1 MIPNSRKTCSEGS
14 HVYVILNYENLSY
27 FFPEERAEDWSKDVD
42 ERVQYGVDYG
52 KKYGFIKSGQ
62 QVICV
67 TGWRQ
72 GAGSSNTVRIL

>member
-1 MIPNSRKTCSEGS
+1 MK
-14 HVYVILNYENLSY
+14 
-27 FFPEERAEDWSKDVD
+27 PEQAFLLLHLPSVDLFIVSDERAEDWSKDVD

>member
-1 MIPNSRKTCSEGS
+1 MIWLELTLFHIYKK
-14 HVYVILNYENLSY
+14 NLLKY
-27 FFPEERAEDWSKDVD
+27 FFSIFSDERAEDWSKDVD